1 MSLIEKF
8 FKRGAGEKFD
18 PTHRAILKEVSM
30 EDLSGVLG
38 KCSKTRDGF
47 VFWRGDYSDIDP
59 DFSSGSMYQISSKD
73 YRGSGRGA
81 TPAPGASAPPSQ
93 RTVWFML
100 TNNPRII
107 SPMSG
112 ELQALAREIEK
123 IETQ

>member
-8 FKRGAGEKFD
+8 LKRGAGEKFD

-30 EDLSGVLG
+30 EDLSSVLG
-38 KCSKTRDGF
+38 KRSKTRDGF

-73 YRGSGRGA
+73 YRRAGRG
-81 TPAPGASAPPSQ
+81 APPSQ

-100 TNNPRII
+100 TNNPSII
-107 SPMSG
+107 APMSS
-112 ELQALAREIEK
+112 ELQALAREIE
-123 IETQ
+123 IVEPQ

>member
-73 YRGSGRGA
+73 YRGAGWA
-81 TPAPGASAPPSQ
+81 VPPSK
-93 RTVWFML
+93 RSVWFML

-107 SPMSG
+107 APMSS
-112 ELQALAREIEK
+112 ELQALAREIEI